1 MQYSFA
7 RSDGRIGMEDFDQS
21 FHNAS
26 VKGSAMGVVFKQ
38 YPWILPLMQA
48 MPDWLLVRLDPDM
61 SSFVQLQNVSCFS
74 FPMIKFIIFG
84 DFLTQCRML
93 QSIREQV
100 LAIQSGSND
109 GWKNVSHH
117 TIFHE
122 MLNSELPPQEKSTAR
137 LSDDGQVTVV
147 AGTLTTAW
155 ALSVATFYL
164 LSQPDTLRRLKDELR
179 SEIPQLSEQVPL
191 SALEQLPY
199 LTACIQESLRL
210 SYGVSCRLQRIC
222 PDEVLV
228 FNDGKVDWPIPPG
241 TPVSMT
247 SLLLHHDSKVFPN
260 SHSFLPERWLENP
273 HLDKYLVS
281 FSKGSRQCVG
291 INLAYAEL
299 YLTLA
304 RIFRRYGSKDVRGED
319 DIGYLELFETT
330 LRDIEIVADLFVP
343 HPASDSKGV
352 RIRVKTL

>member
-1 MQYSFA
+1 
-7 RSDGRIGMEDFDQS
+7 
-21 FHNAS
+21 
-26 VKGSAMGVVFKQ
+26 
-38 YPWILPLMQA
+38 
-48 MPDWLLVRLDPDM
+48 
-61 SSFVQLQNVSCFS
+61 
-74 FPMIKFIIFG
+74 
-84 DFLTQCRML
+84 ML
-93 QSIREQV
+93 QSIEEQV
-100 LAIQSGSND
+100 FAIQSGSND
-109 GWKNVSHH
+109 GWKDVSHH

-122 MLNSELPPQEKSTAR
+122 MLNSELPPEEKSTAR
-137 LSDDGQVTVV
+137 LCDDGQVIVV

-179 SEIPQLSEQVPL
+179 TEIPQISQRVPL
-191 SALEQLPY
+191 SVLEQLPY

-222 PDEVLV
+222 PDEVLI

-247 SLLLHHDSKVFPN
+247 SLLIHHDLKIFPD
-260 SHSFLPERWLENP
+260 SHSFMPERWLENP
-273 HLDKYLVS
+273 YLDKYLVS

-304 RIFRRYGSKDVRGED
+304 HIFRRYGSKDVHGKD
-319 DIGYLELFETT
+319 DLGYLELFETT
-330 LRDIEIVADLFVP
+330 SRDIEIVADLFVP
-343 HPASDSKGV
+343 RPASDSEGI
-352 RIRVKTL
+352 RIRVKDV